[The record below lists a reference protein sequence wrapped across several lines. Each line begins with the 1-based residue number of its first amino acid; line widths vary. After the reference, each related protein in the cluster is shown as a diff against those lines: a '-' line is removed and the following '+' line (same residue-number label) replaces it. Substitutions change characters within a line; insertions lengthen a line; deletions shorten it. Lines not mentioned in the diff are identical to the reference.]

1 MASEKRLIDA
11 NALKAKL
18 QEHHDFFVDAWR
30 GFSKMTYATKCR
42 VDEIDNCIAEI
53 VNAPTVDAVEVVHGR
68 WIPTYHTYYNRYG
81 EHQIADEWHCSE
93 CQIYSRDEWNYC
105 PNCCARMD
113 LEVKDA

>member
-1 MASEKRLIDA
+1 MATVKRLIDA
-11 NALKAKL
+11 NALYINLGKL
-18 QEHHDFFVDAWR
+18 AREPDYQHE
-30 GFSKMTYATKCR
+30 
-42 VDEIDNCIAEI
+42 DEIWSVGVAMAMGE
-53 VNAPTVDAVEVVHGR
+53 VWSAPTVDAVEVVHGR

>member
-53 VNAPTVDAVEVVHGR
+53 VNAPTVDAVEVVRCKDCER
-68 WIPTYHTYYNRYG
+68 WDRFMDTFGACNTGLCFIHNTRMGEDDFCSYG
-81 EHQIADEWHCSE
+81 E
-93 CQIYSRDEWNYC
+93 R
-105 PNCCARMD
+105 
-113 LEVKDA
+113 KDNA